1 MRLLVQPGDGIA
13 PLLRGI
19 ERAKRTVEIV
29 IFRFDRREIERA
41 LEDAVKR
48 GVFVHALIA
57 HANRSGEKN
66 LRKLETRLLARGV
79 TVARTAD
86 DLARYHGKMVI
97 VERKELYLL
106 AFNFTYRD
114 IDHSRSFALILRNPA
129 LVQEAVK
136 LFEAD
141 IKRQPY
147 TPGSGK
153 LLVSPANA
161 RKHLAS
167 FLRGARQELL
177 IYDLKIRD
185 RAMIRILEERARAG
199 VDIRIIGT
207 IPRGGARL
215 AARRLPQLRLHARA
229 IIRDRRQVF
238 LGSQSLR
245 ELELD
250 GRREI
255 GVICHDKKVVTSL
268 IRVFQEDWDSAGAS
282 GAGPAQKQAAAPAA
296 KAAKRIAKAVARD
309 LPPIAPAVEQ
319 AVRQVVGKTAEVEF
333 DRQEVEETVKD
344 AVKAAVKQ
352 AVRGVVADAV
362 DQNHK
367 ENGAG
372 K

>member
-1 MRLLVQPGDGIA
+1 VVQPGDGIA

-29 IFRFDRREIERA
+29 IFRFDRGEIERA
-41 LEDAVKR
+41 LEDAAKR

-66 LRKLETRLLARGV
+66 LRKLETRLLARGI

-86 DLARYHGKMVI
+86 DLARYHGKMMI
-97 VERKELYLL
+97 IDRKELYLL

-114 IDHSRSFALILRNPA
+114 IEHSRSFALIIRNRS
-129 LVQEAVK
+129 LVQEAAK

-141 IKRQPY
+141 IRRQHY
-147 TPGSGK
+147 TPGSDR
-153 LLVSPANA
+153 LLVSPLNA

-185 RAMIRILEERARAG
+185 RAMVRLLEERARAG
-199 VDIRIIGT
+199 VDVRIIGT
-207 IPRGGARL
+207 IPRGSARL
-215 AARRLPQLRLHARA
+215 AARQLPRLRLHTRT
-229 IIRDRRQVF
+229 IIRDRRNVF

-255 GVICHDKKVVTSL
+255 GVILKDAKVVNSL
-268 IRVFQEDWDSAGAS
+268 VRIFEEDWASTGAS
-282 GAGPAQKQAAAPAA
+282 KAAALKEQASVPAA
-296 KAAKRIAKAVARD
+296 RAAKRIAKAVAKD
-309 LPPIAPAVEQ
+309 LPPVAPVVEQ
-319 AVRQVVGKTAEVEF
+319 VVKEMAGKTAGVEL
-333 DRQEVEETVKD
+333 DGAEVEETVKD
-344 AVKAAVKQ
+344 AVKTAVKE
-352 AVRGVVADAV
+352 AVRGMVADAV
-362 DQNHK
+362 EQNHR
-367 ENGAG
+367 EPGAP

>member
-1 MRLLVQPGDGIA
+1 MRLMVQPGDGIA
-13 PLLRGI
+13 PLVRGI

-29 IFRFDRREIERA
+29 IFRLDRREIERA
-41 LEDAVKR
+41 LEDAVQR

-86 DLARYHGKMVI
+86 DLARYHGKMMI
-97 VERKELYLL
+97 VDRKELYLL
-106 AFNFTYRD
+106 AFNFTHRD
-114 IDHSRSFALILRNPA
+114 IDHSRSFALIIRNPA
-129 LVQEAVK
+129 IVQEAVR

-147 TPGSGK
+147 TPGAGK
-153 LLVSPANA
+153 LLVSPTNA

-167 FLRGARQELL
+167 FLRGAREELL

-185 RAMIRILEERARAG
+185 RSMIRLLEERARAG
-199 VDIRIIGT
+199 VNVRIIGT
-207 IPRGGARL
+207 ISRGCNRL
-215 AARRLPQLRLHARA
+215 QVRRLPQLRLHART

-255 GVICHDKKVVTSL
+255 GVICHDKKVVASL
-268 IRVFQEDWDSAGAS
+268 LRIFQEDWDSTGAS
-282 GAGPAQKQAAAPAA
+282 AVGPGQAQAAAPAA
-296 KAAKRIAKAVARD
+296 KAAKRIAKAIAKD
-309 LPPIAPAVEQ
+309 LPPVAPAVEQ
-319 AVRQVVGKTAEVEF
+319 VVRQVMGKTAEVAL

-352 AVRGVVADAV
+352 AVRGMVADAV

-367 ENGAG
+367 GNGAAD
-372 K
+372 